1 MPLMCLSLSTPCLL
15 LSAKIHLFALSIFIK
30 IYHLKRGC
38 LTPSFG
44 YYSQFYSIY
53 ELTKANNICC
63 LWSLLAFYYFK
74 LYTLSVFQLFETIH
88 VQSRKMYKYIFSFF
102 IRNKSVTFF
111 GIKPFYCSLLHK
123 TFLLTHCSSLPQ
135 GLIYF
140 FILAQFSMF
149 VNEFHSPGAW
159 FFAPGNPASCSLQ
172 MPRIALNDS
181 DG

>member
-1 MPLMCLSLSTPCLL
+1 MFKAEKCT
-15 LSAKIHLFALSIFIK
+15 K
-30 IYHLKRGC
+30 
-38 LTPSFG
+38 SFEAVAYDSG
-44 YYSQFYSIY
+44 
-53 ELTKANNICC
+53 
-63 LWSLLAFYYFK
+63 
-74 LYTLSVFQLFETIH
+74 
-88 VQSRKMYKYIFSFF
+88 KMYKYIFSFF

-159 FFAPGNPASCSLQ
+159 FYRYRFAIIICLLFYSFPFIINACSYQ
-172 MPRIALNDS
+172 HTAAYDHQGSPKYHITVIPRCR
-181 DG
+181 